1 MDEFPQ
7 APDKFLSRQMRKR
20 HLASVWAGL
29 AGLERGM
36 TVLDIGSGP
45 GVLAAA
51 YADMAAPG
59 VVYALDTGR
68 ELHEQRANLVPV
80 GWDFAGPAPDIVF
93 CTDVLHHAADPAALL
108 RGVRAICAPATRLLV
123 AEYDPAM
130 PGLVGAKPARR
141 MPREKLLNLLAAAG
155 FDPSPVM
162 DSADEHYAV
171 VARTA

>member
-1 MDEFPQ
+1 MDEIPQ

-45 GVLAAA
+45 GILAAA

-68 ELHEQRANLVPV
+68 ALHEQRANLLPV

-93 CTDVLHHAADPAALL
+93 CTDVLHHAADPAWVL
-108 RGVRAICAPATRLLV
+108 RGVRAISGPATRLLV
-123 AEYDPAM
+123 VEYDPAM
-130 PGLVGAKPARR
+130 PGLVGAKPAKR
-141 MPREKLLNLLAAAG
+141 MPRGTLLDLLAATGFAAG
-155 FDPSPVM
+155 PVI

-171 VARTA
+171 LAQTV